1 MKALLLR
8 SCLALCLLCS
18 ILTSPGILS
27 TTSTANAANPLSEAI
42 ARNWS
47 SWSQGQET
55 VSYHK
60 LIDELANPAYKEADA
75 AALAALARTMRSS
88 HFSGQLSRAQALDM
102 AANNNTL
109 QTQYVHFIDSLPQL
123 SRNLYATGKPNFSA
137 LKQGPIG
144 DCFFFSGIGWLT
156 EYRPQ
161 VIQQAIVAEPN
172 GQYRVKF
179 PNGVQTV
186 VTAPTDAEILFFNSA
201 STITDG
207 LWVTVLEKA
216 VGAILPN
223 YTKRVDNHVETAY
236 NISLGGGPATIEA
249 IWTGATPT
257 VIYLN
262 HKPARHEVRNALIRV
277 QERNLMSQALTPSH
291 SSAHSIAGDHV
302 YAILGFDK
310 SSDMLTIW
318 NPWGDEFTPKGPPG
332 IQNGYA
338 RKHGV
343 FSMPLEE
350 FLTVYWVL
358 SIE

>member
-1 MKALLLR
+1 MKSALR
-8 SCLALCLLCS
+8 SCLALCLLC
-18 ILTSPGILS
+18 IILS
-27 TTSTANAANPLSEAI
+27 ASGVFSITSTAKAATSLSEAI
-42 ARNWS
+42 VRNWS

-55 VSYHK
+55 INYHN
-60 LIDELANPAYKEADA
+60 LIDELANPAYRDTDA
-75 AALAALARTMRSS
+75 AALAALARIMRSN
-88 HFSGQLSRAQALDM
+88 HVTGQLSQAQALEM
-102 AANNNTL
+102 AANDHTL
-109 QTQYVHFIDSLPQL
+109 QTQYAQFIDSLLQL
-123 SRNLYATGKPNFSA
+123 NRSLYASGKPNFPA

-144 DCFFFSGIGWLT
+144 DCFFFSGIGWLA

-172 GQYRVKF
+172 GQYRVNF
-179 PNGVQTV
+179 PNGAQTV
-186 VTAPTDAEILFFNSA
+186 VTAPTDAEILFFNSV

-223 YTKRVDNHVETAY
+223 YTNRVVNRVEPAY
-236 NISLGGGPATIEA
+236 NIALGGGPAMIEA
-249 IWTGATPT
+249 IWTGASPT

-262 HKPARHEVRNALIRV
+262 RKPARHEVRNALTRM
-277 QERNLMSQALTPSH
+277 QERKLMSQALTPAH
-291 SSAHSIAGDHV
+291 SIAHSIAGDHV

-310 SSDMLTIW
+310 TLDMLTIW
-318 NPWGDEFTPKGPPG
+318 NPWGDDFTPKGPPG

-343 FSMPLEE
+343 FTMPLDE
-350 FLTVYWVL
+350 FMSVYWVL